1 MSDLP
6 KKATKRNTSKKHES
20 ILKAAMQAFSEEGYD
35 KVSMDR
41 IADHAGASKR
51 TVYNHFPSKDDL
63 FQAAITQFAK
73 EMDSLKQIRY
83 DATRSLEE
91 QLSDFAD
98 SQLALVNS
106 PTWLGFLKVLLAEFI
121 RDPEMARKTI
131 AGHVA
136 PKDTLT
142 EWMCA
147 AVDGGRLSTDDP
159 QMASKVFNCM
169 LNGAFIWPAVSQGF
183 LDPAQLVRLKKELID
198 TFLCRFRKEPD

>member
-1 MSDLP
+1 MSDLTMKA
-6 KKATKRNTSKKHES
+6 KKRTTSKKHES

-63 FQAAITQFAK
+63 FQAVITQFAK

-83 DATRSLEE
+83 DAARSLEE

-159 QMASKVFNCM
+159 QMASKIFDSM

-183 LDPAQLVRLKKELID
+183 LDPAQLLRLKKELID

>member
-6 KKATKRNTSKKHES
+6 MKAKKRTTSKKHES

-63 FQAAITQFAK
+63 FQAVITQFAK
-73 EMDSLKQIRY
+73 EMHSLKQIRY
-83 DATRSLEE
+83 DAARSLEE

-131 AGHVA
+131 AGHVT

-147 AVDGGRLSTDDP
+147 AIDGGRLSIDDP
-159 QMASKVFNCM
+159 QMASKIFESM

-183 LDPAQLVRLKKELID
+183 LDPAQILLLKKELID
-198 TFLCRFRKEPD
+198 TFLCRFRKVPD

>member
-6 KKATKRNTSKKHES
+6 MKAKKRTASKKHES
-20 ILKAAMQAFSEEGYD
+20 ILKAAMEAFSEEGYD
-35 KVSMDR
+35 KISMDR
-41 IADHAGASKR
+41 IADRAGASKR

-63 FQAAITQFAK
+63 FQAVIAKFAE

-83 DATRSLEE
+83 DPARSLEE

-98 SQLALVNS
+98 AQLALVNS
-106 PTWLGFLKVLLAEFI
+106 PTWLGFIKVLLAEFI

-131 AGHVA
+131 AGHVT
-136 PKDTLT
+136 PKDTLR

-147 AVDGGRLSTDDP
+147 AIDGGRMSIDDP
-159 QMASKVFNCM
+159 QLASRIFDSM

-183 LDPAQLVRLKKELID
+183 LDPAQILQLKKELID
-198 TFLCRFRKEPD
+198 TFLCRFRREPD

>member
-1 MSDLP
+1 M
-6 KKATKRNTSKKHES
+6 KATKRNTSKKHES

-63 FQAAITQFAK
+63 FQAVITQFAK
-73 EMDSLKQIRY
+73 EMHSLKQIRY
-83 DATRSLEE
+83 DAARSLDE

-98 SQLALVNS
+98 AELALVNN
-106 PTWLGFLKVLLAEFI
+106 PTWLGFMKVLLTVFI

-131 AGHVA
+131 TRHVTG
-136 PKDTLT
+136 KDTLT

-147 AVDGGRLSTDDP
+147 AIDGGRLSTDDP
-159 QMASKVFNCM
+159 QMASKIFDSM

-183 LDPAQLVRLKKELID
+183 LDLAQLLRLKKELID